1 MHRNRKPALRVGLG
15 LLLAL
20 VGVCW
25 ADNSAN
31 SQILSENFPG
41 QIVNLEPA
49 DLLIDSASIQTEK
62 EAAKEPQPKVQTEE
76 TRYRVA
82 PGDNLRKIAK
92 HYQVEWTALA
102 EANALADQDFIRVG
116 QVLIIP
122 RAGVSGVPAAAVTPA
137 SAKPDRYPWPVTG
150 SITKHYGGRHDAFH
164 HGLDI
169 AAPTGTPITALDG
182 GVVTWADWKSIY
194 GLCVI
199 IDHGQGRKTLYG
211 HASKLLVQK
220 GDIVSAGH
228 TIAKIGSTGRS
239 TGPHLHLEIYD
250 NGKTVNPLAFLE

>member
-1 MHRNRKPALRVGLG
+1 VGLG

-25 ADNSAN
+25 ADDSAN

-41 QIVNLEPA
+41 QIVILEPA
-49 DLLIDSASIQTEK
+49 DLYIDSAATQTEK
-62 EAAKEPQPKVQTEE
+62 ETAKEQRPKEQTEQA
-76 TRYRVA
+76 RYRVA

-92 HYQVEWTALA
+92 RYQVEWTALA

-122 RAGVSGVPAAAVTPA
+122 QAGDSAVAASAA

-150 SITKHYGGRHDAFH
+150 SITQHYGGRHDAFH

-169 AAPTGTPITALDG
+169 AAPAGTPITALDS
-182 GVVTWADWKSIY
+182 GVVTWAGRKSIY

-220 GDIVSAGH
+220 GNTVNAGQ
-228 TIAKIGSTGRS
+228 TIAEIGSTGRS

>member
-31 SQILSENFPG
+31 GQLLSENFPG
-41 QIVNLEPA
+41 QIVYLEPA
-49 DLLIDSASIQTEK
+49 DLLIDSAATQTEK
-62 EAAKEPQPKVQTEE
+62 QAVKDPKPKEQ

-92 HYQVEWTALA
+92 RYQVEWTALA
-102 EANALADQDFIRVG
+102 EANALIDHDFIRVE

-122 RAGVSGVPAAAVTPA
+122 QTGNSTVHAVAATA
-137 SAKPDRYPWPVTG
+137 AKPDRYLWPVTG
-150 SITKHYGGRHDAFH
+150 SITQHYGGRHDAFH

-169 AAPTGTPITALDG
+169 AASTGTPITALDG
-182 GVVTWADWKSIY
+182 GAVTWAGWKSIY

-199 IDHGQGRKTLYG
+199 IDHGQGRKSLYG

-220 GDIVSAGH
+220 GNTVTAGQ

-250 NGKTVNPLAFLE
+250 GGKTVNPLAFLE